1 MKLNS
6 NTLNKLKRKVAR
18 QQELE
23 AGRVSY
29 NRVHKNKKAY
39 NRKSCKSKGLFE
51 M

>member
-1 MKLNS
+1 MKLNKQ
-6 NTLNKLKRKVAR
+6 TIDKLKRKVAR
-18 QQELE
+18 QDELA

-39 NRKSCKSKGLFE
+39 NLKSRKGMGLFD